1 MTNQKSFLLINQ
13 IAYGIDFSNFSLI
26 INEDKQSSRNEFS
39 FSLSLIWT
47 MDRDLGK
54 MWAMLVTGIPKSLH
68 MSAGVHWI

>member
-1 MTNQKSFLLINQ
+1 
-13 IAYGIDFSNFSLI
+13 
-26 INEDKQSSRNEFS
+26 
-39 FSLSLIWT
+39 